1 MNERAETDT
10 LKNLRHSYLPK
21 ALDFIVTEDAVFTVM
36 DYIPGQ
42 SVKDILKERGRLSE
56 QEVIKYAGQLCDAL
70 VYLHNSKPP
79 VIHGDIKPV
88 LDIYPMMNRGLA
100 DIITRSLEAEPENR
114 FQSFDEI
121 KKILDNMRF
130 NNDSLDLMTQQAI
143 LGICGS

>member
-70 VYLHNSKPP
+70 DVRGTYL
-79 VIHGDIKPV
+79 
-88 LDIYPMMNRGLA
+88 L
-100 DIITRSLEAEPENR
+100 T
-114 FQSFDEI
+114 FF
-121 KKILDNMRF
+121 
-130 NNDSLDLMTQQAI
+130 
-143 LGICGS
+143 C